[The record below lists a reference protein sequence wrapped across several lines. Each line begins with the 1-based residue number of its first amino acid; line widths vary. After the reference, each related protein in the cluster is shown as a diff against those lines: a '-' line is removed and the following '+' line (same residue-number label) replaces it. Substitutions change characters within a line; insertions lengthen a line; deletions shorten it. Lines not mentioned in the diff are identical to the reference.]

1 MNSADALLKTKIA
14 NGLEVIFANIHNATK
29 ARTPMVNIARD
40 HATYHLKYDP
50 PLTSYLDG
58 LAKASS
64 DWAGRSNSPD
74 VLNSRGP
81 SLIEVII

>member
-1 MNSADALLKTKIA
+1 
-14 NGLEVIFANIHNATK
+14 
-29 ARTPMVNIARD
+29 MVNIARD

-81 SLIEVII
+81 SLTEVII